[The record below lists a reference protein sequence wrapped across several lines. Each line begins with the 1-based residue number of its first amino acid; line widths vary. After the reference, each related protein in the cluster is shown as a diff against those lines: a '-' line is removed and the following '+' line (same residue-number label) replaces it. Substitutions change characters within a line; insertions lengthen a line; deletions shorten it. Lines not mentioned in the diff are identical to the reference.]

1 MVVILMY
8 VLTEL
13 RYVLICQVKEEEK
26 KNQCSFENA
35 LVQKSEGSTRNK
47 NGLVEGLLLFLISHL
62 VLTLLLLTLNM

>member
-62 VLTLLLLTLNM
+62 VLTFLLLTLNM

>member
-1 MVVILMY
+1 MY

-47 NGLVEGLLLFLISHL
+47 NGLVEGLPLFLISHL
-62 VLTLLLLTLNM
+62 VLTFLLLTLNM